1 MKWSSVIMG
10 QVNENKLKHLELIQ
24 NVITRMANNSFLL
37 KGWNLT
43 ILAALIGLN
52 KDGLDGK
59 VIFIG
64 FILTVVFWVLD
75 AYYLSQERIFRAR
88 YDEVSIKKEE
98 DIDFCMKLDGEKT
111 SRMDWFVVFYSTP
124 LSLLYI
130 GLIASLSL
138 SAYYLK

>member
-1 MKWSSVIMG
+1 MG
-10 QVNENKLKHLELIQ
+10 QGTENKLKHLELIQ
-24 NVITRMANNSFLL
+24 NVIARMANNSFLL

-59 VIFIG
+59 IIFIG
-64 FILTVVFWVLD
+64 FILTFVFWVLD

-88 YDEVSIKKEE
+88 YDEVRIKVE
-98 DIDFCMKLDGEKT
+98 DKIDFSMKLDGDKT
-111 SRMDWFVVFYSTP
+111 AEMDWFVVFYSLP

>member
-1 MKWSSVIMG
+1 M
-10 QVNENKLKHLELIQ
+10 ENKLKHLEFIQ
-24 NVITRMANNSFLL
+24 NTITRMANNSFLL

-59 VIFIG
+59 IILIG
-64 FILTVVFWVLD
+64 FVLTLVFWILD

-88 YDEVSIKKEE
+88 YDEVRIQQE
-98 DIDFCMKLDGEKT
+98 DEVDFSMKLNAQKT
-111 SRMDWFVVFYSTP
+111 NQMDWFVVFYSVP

-130 GLIASLSL
+130 GLMFSLIFFV
-138 SAYYLK
+138 YYLN

>member
-1 MKWSSVIMG
+1 MA
-10 QVNENKLKHLELIQ
+10 QETENKLKHLELIQ
-24 NVITRMANNSFLL
+24 NIIARMANNSFLL

-59 VIFIG
+59 IIFIG
-64 FILTVVFWVLD
+64 FVLTLVFWILD

-88 YDEVSIKKEE
+88 YDEVRIKSEIT
-98 DIDFCMKLDGEKT
+98 IDFSMKLDGEITNK
-111 SRMDWFVVFYSTP
+111 MDWFVVFYSMP

-138 SAYYLK
+138 SAYFLK

>member
-1 MKWSSVIMG
+1 MPQG
-10 QVNENKLKHLELIQ
+10 TENKLKHLELIQ
-24 NVITRMANNSFLL
+24 NIITRMANNSFLL

-59 VIFIG
+59 IICIG
-64 FILTVVFWVLD
+64 FILILLFWALD

-88 YDEVSIKKEE
+88 YDEVRIKLEK
-98 DIDFCMKLDGEKT
+98 DIDFSMKLDGNKT
-111 SRMDWFVVFYSTP
+111 AEMDWFVVFYSMP

>member
-1 MKWSSVIMG
+1 MDQG
-10 QVNENKLKHLELIQ
+10 TENKLKHLEFIQ
-24 NVITRMANNSFLL
+24 NAITRMASNSFLL

-59 VIFIG
+59 IIFIG
-64 FILTVVFWVLD
+64 FILTFVFWVLD

-88 YDEVSIKKEE
+88 YDEVRIKEE
-98 DIDFCMKLDGEKT
+98 NNIDFSMKLDGEKT